1 MWLIKQIIVRLE
13 DEVHQSLKL
22 KTIQDNVSIQGFV
35 EEFVKIYLRSE
46 ETAKE
51 LLEKLK
57 K

>member
-35 EEFVKIYLRSE
+35 EEFIKIYLSSE

>member
-1 MWLIKQIIVRLE
+1 MRLIKQIIVRLE

-22 KTIQDNVSIQGFV
+22 KTIQDNVSIQSFV
-35 EEFVKIYLRSE
+35 EEFVKIYLSSE

-51 LLEKLK
+51 LLERIK

>member
-1 MWLIKQIIVRLE
+1 MRLE
-13 DEVHQSLKL
+13 DEVHQNLKL
-22 KTIQDNVSIQGFV
+22 KTIRDNVSIQGFV
-35 EEFVKIYLRSE
+35 EEFVKIYLSRE

>member
-13 DEVHQSLKL
+13 DEVHQNLKL

-35 EEFVKIYLRSE
+35 EEFVKIYLSSE

>member
-1 MWLIKQIIVRLE
+1 MRLK
-13 DEVHQSLKL
+13 DEVHQNLKL

-35 EEFVKIYLRSE
+35 EEFVKIYLSSE

-51 LLEKLK
+51 LLEKIK

>member
-1 MWLIKQIIVRLE
+1 MRLE
-13 DEVHQSLKL
+13 DEVHQNLKL

-35 EEFVKIYLRSE
+35 EEFVKIYLSSE

-51 LLEKLK
+51 LLEKPK